1 MCATAFDGAVPGA
14 AAAPLPPLTVL
25 VVNWN
30 GRAHLDDCLGSLLD
44 ASYQPLRVILV
55 DNASQDDSVAFT
67 RARFPT
73 VEIVVAAEN
82 LRWAGGNNLG
92 LARVRDEV
100 LAGGYVLLL
109 NNDTIV
115 PQGSLERLV
124 LGLHSEP
131 RAWVAT
137 PRICYADDPARA
149 WYDGGA
155 VGCWTGWIRHR
166 GLRQLTGHL
175 SSETSFIDYGT
186 GCALL
191 LGPDALTHVG
201 QLDES
206 YYFYGEDTDY
216 CLRIRAAGGAILHVP
231 RALVLHKVSATLGR
245 GSPRRVYFRARSHIQ
260 LLRRHWPRRRRP
272 VLAAAQVGFT
282 AAHVGWH
289 LWHGRPATARAVV
302 QGFLDELRGAP
313 DRSVQ
318 RVTAGTA
325 DTARDR
331 TTDRAAG
338 GHIRRTD
345 DTLAD

>member
-14 AAAPLPPLTVL
+14 AATPLPPLTVL

-55 DNASQDDSVAFT
+55 DNASQDDSVAYT
-67 RARFPT
+67 RAQFPT

-92 LARVRDEV
+92 LARLRDEV

-155 VGCWTGWIRHR
+155 VGRWTGWIRHR

-175 SSETSFIDYGT
+175 SSETSFVDYGT

-191 LGPDALTHVG
+191 LGPDALAHVG

-216 CLRIRAAGGAILHVP
+216 CLRIRAVGGAILHVP
-231 RALVLHKVSATLGR
+231 RALVLHKVSATLGS
-245 GSPRRVYFRARSHIQ
+245 GSPRRVYLRARSHIQ

-272 VLAAAQVGFT
+272 VLAVAQVGFT

-289 LWHGRPATARAVV
+289 LWHGRPATAYAIV
-302 QGFLDELRGAP
+302 QGLLDELRGAP
-313 DRSVQ
+313 DRSVR

-325 DTARDR
+325 DAARGR